1 MEKLTFT
8 IKVEMEH
15 SVEKGK
21 LKHLEEQLEHK
32 ATQLGNLMATKV
44 REAVKMA
51 SGEISKPKI
60 TKTFSVK
67 KKVAKKKTKKS

>member
-21 LKHLEEQLEHK
+21 LEHLEEQLEHK

-51 SGEISKPKI
+51 NGEISKPKI

-67 KKVAKKKTKKS
+67 KKVTKKKTKKS